1 MTLKHLLNYYVLFWF
16 VYVIIYLWNSINL
29 VHLSI
34 SRQIIYLMGRG
45 NYVLT
50 NLLSVNIKVEWPS
63 VSWTINLKPVV

>member
-50 NLLSVNIKVEWPS
+50 NLFSVNIKV
-63 VSWTINLKPVV
+63 